1 METRQSSRQ
10 DNLTGL
16 ALGLVS
22 VNSYPAIVGTADMM
36 LKSAAVRLVGFEK
49 VGGGYCTAVIRG
61 RIADVR
67 LAVASGAETAKEF
80 GQDVTTSVIPRPLAN
95 MEDILPISK
104 RLTQYATGSRNHLK
118 GQAVGLLETFGFPAL
133 VGAADAM
140 LKTAEVHLAGYETI
154 GSGLCTAI
162 VRGNVADVAV
172 AIEAGMYEA
181 ERIGDFHSLMV
192 VPRPLDDM
200 EDILPVAA
208 CWVEQPQPVRLPLD
222 LKEREKVRT
231 PLVLSELQ
239 PEYAELAAPNDP
251 HR

>member
-1 METRQSSRQ
+1 M
-10 DNLTGL
+10 

-22 VNSYPAIVGTADMM
+22 VNSFPAVVGTADMM

-49 VGGGYCTAVIRG
+49 VGGGYCTAIVRG

-67 LAVASGAETAKEF
+67 LAVESGAETAREF
-80 GQDVTTSVIPRPLAN
+80 GQEVTTSVIPRPLPN
-95 MEDILPISK
+95 LEKILPISM
-104 RLTQYATGSRNHLK
+104 RLVQYATGSRNRLK
-118 GQAVGLLETFGFPAL
+118 GQAVGLLETYGFPAL
-133 VGAADAM
+133 VGAADMM

-181 ERIGDFHSLMV
+181 ERIGDFHALMV

-200 EDILPVAA
+200 EDILPVAS
-208 CWVEQPQPVRLPLD
+208 CWIEQPQPVRLPID
-222 LKEREKVRT
+222 LKEKARE
-231 PLVLSELQ
+231 PLVL
-239 PEYAELAAPNDP
+239 PDVAIEYAERSL
-251 HR
+251 